1 MQLSTDTVEVLKN
14 FSTINPNLVIEPG
27 QKLHTISDSRT
38 VMAKA
43 EIVEDFPNQ
52 VGIYDMNEFLSVLN
66 LIPGNNIDFHDKHL
80 TISSGQQNVNY
91 FYSNTEILTTP
102 QKDINMPDVD
112 VGVTL
117 SEDVLSKIKQAANVL
132 GHTDLS
138 ITGNEGSII
147 AKVFDA
153 KDATANDYTF
163 SIESDNT
170 AKGKFNFDFN
180 IGNLKLIPG
189 DYFLSLSEKKIS
201 HWQNM
206 NFPVEYFVALEQST
220 NFNV

>member
-1 MQLSTDTVEVLKN
+1 
-14 FSTINPNLVIEPG
+14 
-27 QKLHTISDSRT
+27 
-38 VMAKA
+38 
-43 EIVEDFPNQ
+43 
-52 VGIYDMNEFLSVLN
+52 
-66 LIPGNNIDFHDKHL
+66 
-80 TISSGQQNVNY
+80 
-91 FYSNTEILTTP
+91 
-102 QKDINMPDVD
+102 MPDVD

-170 AKGKFNFDFN
+170 AKGKFNL
-180 IGNLKLIPG
+180 ILLNLI
-189 DYFLSLSEKKIS
+189 
-201 HWQNM
+201 Q
-206 NFPVEYFVALEQST
+206 
-220 NFNV
+220 NFNR